1 MIHRDTARRL
11 ASIALGH
18 VGQEYPHKLDHVLAG
33 DGDAL
38 PPRTLHPI
46 FHGSFDWHSCVHS
59 WWLLLTCARLDPEL
73 ETSIETWRRA
83 EALFT
88 ADNVMVECAYALRPE
103 SAGFVRPYGWAWM
116 LALHGEACSHPLL
129 GGRLE
134 PLALVFA
141 DRFRV
146 HLPKLTYPIRTGTHF
161 NTAFGCILALQWA
174 DTHDPV
180 LAALIR
186 ARAVDWFGADRDCQ
200 AWEPEG
206 DAFLSP
212 ALTEAM
218 LMQKVLGPDFGPW
231 MSGFL
236 PRLAV
241 HEPAALFRPAIVSDR
256 SDGKIA
262 HLDGLN
268 LSRGWAWRTLAPD
281 LPDVDA
287 VGTADAHVVAAM
299 PHLEGDYMGAHWLA
313 TYALLALLA

>member
-1 MIHRDTARRL
+1 
-11 ASIALGH
+11 
-18 VGQEYPHKLDHVLAG
+18 
-33 DGDAL
+33 
-38 PPRTLHPI
+38 
-46 FHGSFDWHSCVHS
+46 
-59 WWLLLTCARLDPEL
+59 
-73 ETSIETWRRA
+73 
-83 EALFT
+83 
-88 ADNVMVECAYALRPE
+88 
-103 SAGFVRPYGWAWM
+103 
-116 LALHGEACSHPLL
+116 
-129 GGRLE
+129 
-134 PLALVFA
+134 
-141 DRFRV
+141 
-146 HLPKLTYPIRTGTHF
+146 
-161 NTAFGCILALQWA
+161 LALQWS